1 MFIGNKQR
9 YRHSTLLLVQ
19 KFALVSDSGYGDWT
33 YHDSCKPRRGDT
45 DQDSRAVHLLLE
57 QPGRHSQLVRQSR
70 MVQNRYVLVI
80 TCYTF
85 ASCFCTHCFTS
96 VYLFCISSASLLH
109 VASWA
114 TVKQAVREVGTIC
127 PAQACKS
134 TISSYLFARWDLFL
148 HVGYLRHQQQHIY
161 WKWCPSHVTCD
172 VGYLCAYFSLPR
184 PLCSRRRPDVRDRR
198 QTSVSITG

>member
-1 MFIGNKQR
+1 MRWFQIVDTETGRTMTAANQDGEILIKTPARFISYWNNPDATR
-9 YRHSTLLLVQ
+9 SSY
-19 KFALVSDSGYGDWT
+19 DSQGWFKTGMCT
-33 YHDSCKPRRGDT
+33 SVP
-45 DQDSRAVHLLLE
+45 L
-57 QPGRHSQLVRQSR
+57 
-70 MVQNRYVLVI
+70 I

-96 VYLFCISSASLLH
+96 AYLFCVSSASLLH